1 MDESDKDL
9 NQLLTTGGDMQNKLA
24 NPILLMSAP
33 DSVNIDYESGA
44 NTANVTLVMSEASP
58 VKEISPVKE
67 TSPAKEII
75 PAKQI
80 KDEKPIK
87 DKK

>member
-1 MDESDKDL
+1 MDESENEL

-33 DSVNIDYESGA
+33 DSVALDAESSV
-44 NTANVTLVMSEASP
+44 NTANITLMTEEASP
-58 VKEISPVKE
+58 
-67 TSPAKEII
+67 AKLIL
-75 PAKQI
+75 
-80 KDEKPIK
+80 KDEKPTK